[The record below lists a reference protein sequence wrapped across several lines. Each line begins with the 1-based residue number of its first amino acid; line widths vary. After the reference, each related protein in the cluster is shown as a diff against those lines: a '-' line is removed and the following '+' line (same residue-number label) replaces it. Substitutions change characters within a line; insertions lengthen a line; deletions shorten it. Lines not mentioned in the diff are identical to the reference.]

1 MAVYYLYDLII
12 STLLMHVI
20 TLYNRFCSFAT
31 SSLFTLF
38 GCLRTRPRPLK
49 LHIHL
54 GIEIIEPTHFKDSS
68 RVNLLLWYIFLLSLR
83 LLHCLYYTKYI
94 NFILIFYFL
103 PVLWKC
109 QGLRLLSLH
118 LCWNVHFPLLLHS
131 YTKMTLENQHS

>member
-94 NFILIFYFL
+94 NFILLYFTS
-103 PVLWKC
+103 C
-109 QGLRLLSLH
+109 QCCENVKDSGSC
-118 LCWNVHFPLLLHS
+118 LCTCAEMFTSHS
-131 YTKMTLENQHS
+131 SCIAIPK